1 MLSWLLGGGMI
12 PMLLGAVGLF
22 FLVYL
27 RLLPMR
33 APRRMLRAMR
43 GAGGETGVSPFRALT
58 VALAGTLGVGNIVGV
73 ANAIWIGGAG
83 AVFWM
88 WISAFVAMI
97 LKYGEIVLAV
107 RHRRQGRDGSFHGG
121 AYCYIKDYFDRRGKL
136 LIGAIVSSAFALLIL
151 ANALSM
157 GCIIQVNAVS
167 SAFSGIA
174 GISPWVTAVL
184 FLLCI
189 LPFVGRGSGGIS
201 SLTEHLVP
209 IMTGGYVILSV
220 TVLLICRNR
229 VGEALADI
237 LCGAFSPV
245 SAAGGLIGFLTSQ
258 GLRVG
263 VMRGLLSNEA
273 GCGTAPTAHAAAH
286 TKSPAAQGVWGILEV
301 FVDTILLCTAT
312 ALVILVSFEDVS
324 MLGHDPVMMAVR
336 AYTTVLGE
344 WASWF
349 FCIAIFCF
357 GYATVLC
364 WGGYA
369 YESLAFLSTKK
380 RYRLAY
386 AVLLGIAVFVGAL
399 CAPSGVWMLSDAV
412 IASLTVVNLC
422 MLVLMRHEIKQETMD
437 WYQSRA

>member
-1 MLSWLLGGGMI
+1 MLSWLLGGGLI
-12 PMLLGAVGLF
+12 PMLLGAVGVF
-22 FLVYL
+22 FLIYL
-27 RLLPMR
+27 RMLPMR

-43 GAGGETGVSPFRALT
+43 GAGTAAGVSPFRALT

-88 WISAFVAMI
+88 WLSAFVAMI

-107 RHRRQGRDGSFHGG
+107 RHRRQGCDGSFRGG
-121 AYCYIKDYFDRRGKL
+121 ASCYIQDYFDRRGKL
-136 LIGAIVSSAFALLIL
+136 WIGSVISAAFALLIL

-184 FLLCI
+184 FLLFVF
-189 LPFVGRGSGGIS
+189 PFVGRGAGGIS

-220 TVLLICRNR
+220 AVLLLCRDR
-229 VGEALADI
+229 VGQALASI
-237 LCGAFSPV
+237 LSGAFSPA
-245 SAAGGLIGFLTSQ
+245 SAAGGLVGYLTSQ
-258 GLRVG
+258 SLRVG

-273 GCGTAPTAHAAAH
+273 GCGTAPTAHATAH
-286 TKSPAAQGVWGILEV
+286 TQSPAAQGVWGILEV

-312 ALVILVSFEDVS
+312 ALVILVSLEDVV
-324 MLGHDPVMMAVR
+324 MLGNDPVMMAVR
-336 AYTTVLGE
+336 AYTTVLGD

-349 FCIAIFCF
+349 FCFAIFCF

-369 YESLAFLSTKK
+369 YESLVFLSRKK
-380 RYRLAY
+380 RYRIAY
-386 AVLLGIAVFVGAL
+386 AILLCIAVFVGAL
-399 CAPSGVWMLSDAV
+399 CAPSGVWLLSDAV
-412 IASLTVVNLC
+412 IASLTMVNLC
-422 MLVLMRHEIKQETMD
+422 MLVLMRREIRQETMD
-437 WYQSRA
+437 WYQRGT